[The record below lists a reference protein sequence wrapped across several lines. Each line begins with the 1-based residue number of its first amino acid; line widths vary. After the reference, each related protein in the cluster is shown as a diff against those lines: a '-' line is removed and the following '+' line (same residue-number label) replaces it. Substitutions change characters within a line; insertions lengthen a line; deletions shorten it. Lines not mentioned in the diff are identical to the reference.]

1 MIRMSIVSPAKVADC
16 VFQTIADKRFYI
28 LTHPEFAP
36 VIKARV
42 KAIVNGQN
50 PVDLRTVIKS

>member
-1 MIRMSIVSPAKVADC
+1 MSIVSPAKVADC